1 MRPRLEEGAVR
12 HSLDENFDEHSEV
25 VRILNVDYS

>member
-12 HSLDENFDEHSEV
+12 HSLDEYFDELSEV